1 MQRACLCVLVFF
13 PKPQRSCCAQDY
25 FTVRSIVLTAGDAY
39 AGCDSSV
46 ARATGDTTG
55 CSTASGEHDRLRTT
69 FIAELRIHSHDGC
82 CGAGLCSH
90 KVSGWTGDL
99 GFDMATAAAA
109 EDGWQRIIMYP
120 EETVGIEHMDF
131 AAVSCRLIK
140 LSIDQ
145 STCSVSNHA
154 RVFEVEVYGEKTVAR
169 WFSAESALPWSGQL
183 SARLRRSRAPGQ
195 L

>member
-1 MQRACLCVLVFF
+1 M
-13 PKPQRSCCAQDY
+13 
-25 FTVRSIVLTAGDAY
+25 LTAGDAY

-46 ARATGDTTG
+46 VRATGDTTG

-69 FIAELRIHSHDGC
+69 FIVELRIHTDGC
-82 CGAGLCSH
+82 CVAGLCSH

-169 WFSAESALPWSGQL
+169 WFSAESALAWSGTTWGSGCGSVHGWLESLWQRLTARGRL
-183 SARLRRSRAPGQ
+183 STLW
-195 L
+195 